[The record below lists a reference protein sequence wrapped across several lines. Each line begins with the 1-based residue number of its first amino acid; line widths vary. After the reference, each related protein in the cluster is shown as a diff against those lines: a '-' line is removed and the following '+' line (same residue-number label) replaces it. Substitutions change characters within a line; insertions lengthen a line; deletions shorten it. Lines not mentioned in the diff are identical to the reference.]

1 MYSRTNFALDLDDG
15 NAELPSLVELIQF
28 LRLYL
33 QRKTTETVEELAKQ
47 LVLKPDEDTK
57 GFVKFVQSAIKEKI
71 EDNRE
76 KMKKFIEDIFS
87 DYLNHMQNSERHNT
101 SRESCSVHSFDSER
115 DDAGKK
121 LIENLEAVIPEPKVS
136 NFKYRT
142 LQVARGG
149 AQDYVKELRE
159 DLHDYIDDRNR
170 MTQER
175 LRLLLDNFKNDLH
188 TLSKQ
193 LRMAAAIAGILTKMA
208 DKVYLDEHISS
219 EQKAKV
225 MEDTRKLL
233 SKLESCSK
241 THIGEDMINEI
252 LAHTE
257 EVKEVAD
264 ISDAIKD
271 VTSDLA
277 ETVKELAVEQAE

>member
-193 LRMAAAIAGILTKMA
+193 LRMISKIDIFVKRLIK
-208 DKVYLDEHISS
+208 EHISEETKES
-219 EQKAKV
+219 IIEIVEPMKHNLRKAKL
-225 MEDTRKLL
+225 TRAMAENISEL
-233 SKLESCSK
+233 
-241 THIGEDMINEI
+241 TRRANI
-252 LAHTE
+252 LAGGRVSKSFKSA
-257 EVKEVAD
+257 VKEMGKTAD
-264 ISDAIKD
+264 YLFG
-271 VTSDLA
+271 VYL
-277 ETVKELAVEQAE
+277 